1 MAKEFKMVISPDGSI
16 LTSVYNDVFD
26 IAAVGKPEIHR
37 ATEVCFSNED
47 SCWIVIALRPLFAV
61 EEILGRGFKSR
72 ADALDFEIKYL
83 NENMEALIANT
94 RGRASGNPT

>member
-1 MAKEFKMVISPDGSI
+1 MAKEFKMIISPDGTT

-26 IAAVGKPEIHR
+26 ITAVGKPEIHR

-47 SCWIVIALRPLFAV
+47 NCWIVVALRPLFAV

-72 ADALDFEIKYL
+72 ADALDFEIAYL
-83 NENMEALIANT
+83 NKHMLALIE
-94 RGRASGNPT
+94 GGK